1 MPPVGNKSNGPA
13 AVMAASAGK
22 GAKVESPTDHKIVLI
37 IVKALRK
44 RFDEVLKHD
53 FELIFQGNILNEFE
67 YTDKYIPS
75 LKYNVSQISE
85 LNFKDLNVDIM
96 GSIYNTLI
104 DNQEQHDRGQHFTNV
119 NEVDIINTFCI
130 SKNTQLVLD
139 SGCGA
144 GTFFVRGYKFLK
156 YFHSNLTHEELLE
169 RLWGIEI
176 ALFPTFLAT
185 MNLSLLD
192 IKVTENYPAI
202 IRQDFSE
209 IKSTSSPRLIFLNAS
224 HLFEV
229 KDTGG
234 KTKSIRIPVFDACI
248 GNPPYVRQ
256 EHIEHKN
263 RWIDL
268 IKSEYDIKK
277 INQQSDLYVY
287 YLMHTAAFLKEGGRL
302 GYVVSSSWLDVAF
315 GGGLQKF
322 LLDHFKITAIIDN
335 QKVRSFE
342 TASINTVIL
351 ILEKCSDR
359 KQREGNKVKFVRVYK
374 EYDELIGN
382 SNDPERFE
390 NLQKFVRRIEKTN
403 KLLKDDDLMITVRTQ
418 KELEEEST
426 TNGKYENGNWGAK
439 YLRSPG
445 IYTKIIDTA
454 RDKLIP
460 LQNVCEIKYGI
471 KTGANE
477 FFYVIDETEKVKTLK
492 PDEYKMHFG
501 HRIENSNINWEK
513 HGWYFSEM
521 NNQHYLLEKIYFQP
535 VFKTQKEASNLD
547 VDLSKLKYRVLVCNE
562 QKSALRKYKVKLLK
576 YIEDAEKSPFKF
588 NERATCAARIK
599 ADGTQNWFNL
609 GEDLFVGDFIFPS
622 KIGERFR
629 LIDNRKTDVYCDK
642 VNYNVKVNEEYEKY
656 SDTIFLLMNST
667 LFRFF
672 FDLFSR
678 QLTGNQTFSDVDVYV
693 LEKNLMPDPKL
704 FDNYKKELQ
713 NILKSLKSREQDT
726 IYKEVNYPD
735 RQKLDEIVFEVL
747 GLSKSDL
754 KELYKVESEYV
765 KKRGLKS
772 SSVQTTKTKQKID
785 YETSLRLVAD
795 RFEDINKYSVLM
807 KGVPEREFLIPNI
820 EPQFP
825 KNLSGG
831 DTNLFASYKVKFKEG
846 NKETTIDFD
855 NNSQILLY
863 KFLYEKLEIKGT
875 KISLP
880 RSPEDCNKILRT
892 LKHDFDKYGSQIKAM
907 LKTYRSKAHYV
918 SIYRDLVM
926 ER

>member
-1 MPPVGNKSNGPA
+1 M
-13 AVMAASAGK
+13 
-22 GAKVESPTDHKIVLI
+22 
-37 IVKALRK
+37 
-44 RFDEVLKHD
+44 
-53 FELIFQGNILNEFE
+53 
-67 YTDKYIPS
+67 
-75 LKYNVSQISE
+75 
-85 LNFKDLNVDIM
+85 
-96 GSIYNTLI
+96 
-104 DNQEQHDRGQHFTNV
+104 
-119 NEVDIINTFCI
+119 
-130 SKNTQLVLD
+130 
-139 SGCGA
+139 
-144 GTFFVRGYKFLK
+144 
-156 YFHSNLTHEELLE
+156 
-169 RLWGIEI
+169 
-176 ALFPTFLAT
+176 
-185 MNLSLLD
+185 
-192 IKVTENYPAI
+192 
-202 IRQDFSE
+202 
-209 IKSTSSPRLIFLNAS
+209 
-224 HLFEV
+224 
-229 KDTGG
+229 
-234 KTKSIRIPVFDACI
+234 
-248 GNPPYVRQ
+248 
-256 EHIEHKN
+256 
-263 RWIDL
+263 
-268 IKSEYDIKK
+268 
-277 INQQSDLYVY
+277 
-287 YLMHTAAFLKEGGRL
+287 
-302 GYVVSSSWLDVAF
+302 
-315 GGGLQKF
+315 
-322 LLDHFKITAIIDN
+322 
-335 QKVRSFE
+335 
-342 TASINTVIL
+342 
-351 ILEKCSDR
+351 
-359 KQREGNKVKFVRVYK
+359 
-374 EYDELIGN
+374 
-382 SNDPERFE
+382 
-390 NLQKFVRRIEKTN
+390 
-403 KLLKDDDLMITVRTQ
+403 
-418 KELEEEST
+418 
-426 TNGKYENGNWGAK
+426 
-439 YLRSPG
+439 
-445 IYTKIIDTA
+445 
-454 RDKLIP
+454 
-460 LQNVCEIKYGI
+460 
-471 KTGANE
+471 
-477 FFYVIDETEKVKTLK
+477 
-492 PDEYKMHFG
+492 
-501 HRIENSNINWEK
+501 
-513 HGWYFSEM
+513 
-521 NNQHYLLEKIYFQP
+521 
-535 VFKTQKEASNLD
+535 
-547 VDLSKLKYRVLVCNE
+547 
-562 QKSALRKYKVKLLK
+562 
-576 YIEDAEKSPFKF
+576 
-588 NERATCAARIK
+588 
-599 ADGTQNWFNL
+599 
-609 GEDLFVGDFIFPS
+609 
-622 KIGERFR
+622 
-629 LIDNRKTDVYCDK
+629 IDNRKTDVYCDK